1 MIDLYWWNQDT
12 NFGDQLSPLI
22 CRVLSGQD
30 VRFAEPGRDCDLV
43 AIGSILQHVHGERFR
58 GAVWGTGLVSDERAV
73 PVLANARVFAVR
85 GRLTAQR
92 LGAHDVALGDP
103 GLLCNRFAR
112 PRPKRFRLGI
122 VPHYVDRGDEAVRH
136 VVDASASFT
145 WIDITAGV
153 AHVLDRVAECDVV
166 ASSCLHGL
174 VAADALCIPNTWIEL
189 SDKVIGGRF
198 KFHDYYSAF
207 GIETPKP
214 ATLATV
220 DDAERILA
228 SVADYDRP
236 GLEAIR
242 ADLVRSF
249 PMRRRGLHPW
259 WTRRRLGN
267 LARRTRAATR
277 RHVRRVRGKLPPRV
291 RR

>member
-1 MIDLYWWNQDT
+1 MIDLYWWNQDA
-12 NFGDQLSPLI
+12 NFGDQLSP
-22 CRVLSGQD
+22 RVCGALSGQD

-43 AIGSILQHVHGERFR
+43 AIGSILQHVHGERFC
-58 GAVWGTGLVSDERAV
+58 GAVWGTGLVSDEREV
-73 PVLANARVFAVR
+73 PDLSNARVFAVR

-92 LGAHDVALGDP
+92 IGAHDVALGDP

-112 PRPKRFRLGI
+112 PRPKRFRLGVI
-122 VPHYVDRGDEAVRH
+122 PHYVDRDDETVRR
-136 VVDASASFT
+136 VVASSASFT
-145 WIDITAGV
+145 WIDVTAGV
-153 AHVLDRVAECDVV
+153 AHVMDRVAECDVV

-174 VAADALCIPNTWIEL
+174 VAADALGIPNAWIEL

-198 KFHDYYSAF
+198 KFHDYYSVF
-207 GIETPKP
+207 GIEKP
-214 ATLATV
+214 EPRTLATL

-242 ADLVRSF
+242 TELVRAF
-249 PMRRRGLHPW
+249 PMRRHSLHPW
-259 WTRRRLGN
+259 WTRRRLGK
-267 LARRTRAATR
+267 LARRSRAAAGR
-277 RHVRRVRGKLPPRV
+277 RLRRVRRSLQPRG